1 MIEIRANRGSVLL
14 RYEGDEYVQLGEFA
28 AAFHAWA
35 RLVTGDAAKRDWL
48 RDRLVDRLSDDSIW
62 HIQPGKIE
70 TLVEVDGPEDL
81 FDQGGE

>member
-35 RLVTGDAAKRDWL
+35 CLVTGDTAKRDWL
-48 RDRLVDRLSDDSIW
+48 RDRLVDRLCDDSIW
-62 HIQPGKIE
+62 HIQPGKTE
-70 TLVEVDGPEDL
+70 TLVEVDDPEELFGP
-81 FDQGGE
+81 GGD